1 MRHACRPVVLV
12 GHLRRF
18 MASVSSHNS
27 RVLPVHARIE
37 PDFAA
42 ILAAAKR
49 GEGVAFER
57 LYRWL
62 APQVTNFAAARGVED
77 AEGIANEVFLRA
89 FNQIDRFDGD
99 GQAFRAWVFAIT
111 RNQVIDAQRAAARR
125 PRSADVEVPDLPV
138 GSAESDAMASIG
150 SDRVQA
156 LLGALSD
163 DQRDVILLRSIGDL
177 SLKQVAVV
185 VDKPVSA
192 VKALQRRGLRR
203 LQSQILSEVVHL

>member
-1 MRHACRPVVLV
+1 
-12 GHLRRF
+12 
-18 MASVSSHNS
+18 MASVSSHDPE
-27 RVLPVHARIE
+27 VAPARWVE
-37 PDFAA
+37 PDFASV
-42 ILAAAKR
+42 LAAAR
-49 GEGVAFER
+49 AGEGIAFER

-89 FNQIDRFDGD
+89 FDRIAAFDGD
-99 GQAFRAWVFAIT
+99 GHAFRAWVFAIA

-125 PRSADVEVPDLPV
+125 PRSADVEVPDLLV

-150 SDRVQA
+150 IDRVRA
-156 LLGALSD
+156 LLAALSD
-163 DQRDVILLRSIGDL
+163 DQRDVILLRSIADL
-177 SLKQVAVV
+177 SLKQVAIV

-203 LQSQILSEVVHL
+203 LQAEILSEVVHP

>member
-1 MRHACRPVVLV
+1 
-12 GHLRRF
+12 
-18 MASVSSHNS
+18 MA
-27 RVLPVHARIE
+27 RAE
-37 PDFAA
+37 PDFATV
-42 ILAAAKR
+42 LAAAKS
-49 GEGVAFER
+49 GEGLAFER

-62 APQVTNFAAARGVED
+62 APQVTNFAGARGVED

-89 FNQIDRFDGD
+89 FGQIATFAGD
-99 GQAFRAWVFAIT
+99 GPAFRAWVFAIA

-125 PRSADVEVPDLPV
+125 PRSADVDVPDLPV

-150 SDRVQA
+150 TDRVQV
-156 LLGALSD
+156 LLAILSD

-203 LQSQILSEVVHL
+203 LQSEILSEVVHP